1 MQFSAL
7 EERLD
12 KVQVEQSEGYRR
24 VSVMF
29 DDAVTEV
36 RTITH
41 VMVRFSLAQFGLAG
55 ALKDLRDAVNMPG
68 KLEMELNLFGLNER
82 LEECLEIALYRKV
95 QQAVGNMIEHAEA
108 HHVSVQLRR
117 SAKAVYV
124 MVKNDGRGFEPTQAA
139 EGMGTGSIRERVG
152 ELNGTVAIDA
162 RPGRGTIVSIDIP
175 LG

>member
-1 MQFSAL
+1 ML
-7 EERLD
+7 
-12 KVQVEQSEGYRR
+12 
-24 VSVMF
+24 

-68 KLEMELNLFGLNER
+68 KLEMELNLCGLNER

-108 HHVSVQLRR
+108 HNVSVQLRR
-117 SAKAVYV
+117 SAKAVNV
-124 MVKNDGRGFEPTQAA
+124 MVEDDGRGFEPTQAA
-139 EGMGTGSIRERVG
+139 
-152 ELNGTVAIDA
+152 
-162 RPGRGTIVSIDIP
+162 
-175 LG
+175 